1 MGGEYGAEDRKVG
14 CDGRRVYGT
23 VQRVSAVR
31 CGTVQRASAVRCST
45 VQRTSELPTG
55 LPADV
60 SAHSPCGR
68 QTQYTRYTQ
77 NTVRQTGT
85 GPLCPH
91 RHHHRVLPP
100 AQSRHG
106 AAPHCAHCAWKGRR
120 RYAHACTC
128 TAGEQGRQSRV
139 RALGPEHEPWVPD
152 ARSRVPR
159 ARAPRLD
166 THAAKP
172 FQGARKALGPR
183 RSSVATYVM
192 PPTQSS

>member
-23 VQRVSAVR
+23 VQRVSAVRCGTVQRASAVRCSTVQRASAVRCSTVQRASAVR

-152 ARSRVPR
+152 ARSWSR
-159 ARAPRLD
+159 A
-166 THAAKP
+166 
-172 FQGARKALGPR
+172 
-183 RSSVATYVM
+183 
-192 PPTQSS
+192 